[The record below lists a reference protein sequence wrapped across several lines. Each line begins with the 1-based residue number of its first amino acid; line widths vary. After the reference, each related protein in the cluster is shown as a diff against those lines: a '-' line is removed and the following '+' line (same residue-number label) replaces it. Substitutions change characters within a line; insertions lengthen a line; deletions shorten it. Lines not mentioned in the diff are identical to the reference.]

1 MKVRLEAKKVEIIQT
16 MDGLIGQTAR
26 LLLIDLLQEFAD
38 VAIDAHNDFVAEV
51 MERMTEA

>member
-38 VAIDAHNDFVAEV
+38 EAIDAHNDFVAEV